1 MRSFAEN
8 SRQAVDQD
16 DNANK
21 DLTMKIDFNKSDGL
35 VPVVI
40 QDNQTLEV
48 LMLGYMNAEA
58 LAKTQTEQKVTF
70 FSRSKNRLW
79 TKGEESGNFLMVD
92 SLSVDCDN
100 DTILIKATPKGPTCH
115 TGSRSC
121 FKTDF
126 NQNFIFELEKI
137 IADRYENPVEGS
149 YINKMQ
155 TKGLNKI
162 AQKVGEEGVETV
174 IAALAETKTDLINEA
189 SDLIFHL
196 LFLLKEKDLSI
207 KDIAENLKQR
217 HK

>member
-1 MRSFAEN
+1 MIERE
-8 SRQAVDQD
+8 
-16 DNANK
+16 
-21 DLTMKIDFNKSDGL
+21 IDINQINFSKTDGL

-40 QDNQTLEV
+40 QDGQTLEV

-58 LAKTQTEQKVTF
+58 LAKTQSEGKVTF

-79 TKGEESGNFLMVD
+79 TKGEESGNFLTVK
-92 SLSVDCDN
+92 SLALDCDN
-100 DTILIKATPKGPTCH
+100 DTILIKATPAGPTCH

-155 TKGLNKI
+155 AKGLNKI

-174 IAALAETKTDLINEA
+174 IAALAETRTDLVNEA

-207 KDIAENLKQR
+207 KDIAENLEKR
-217 HK
+217 HR

>member
-1 MRSFAEN
+1 MN
-8 SRQAVDQD
+8 
-16 DNANK
+16 
-21 DLTMKIDFNKSDGL
+21 IDFSKSDGL

-40 QDNQTLEV
+40 QDEQTLEV

-58 LAKTQTEQKVTF
+58 LEKTQSEGKVTF

-79 TKGEESGNFLMVD
+79 TKGETSNNFLYVKEIF
-92 SLSVDCDN
+92 VDCDN
-100 DTILIKATPKGPTCH
+100 DTILIKAQAVGPTCH

-126 NQNFIFELEKI
+126 NQNFIFELENI

-149 YINKMQ
+149 YINKMRG
-155 TKGLNKI
+155 KGLNKI

-174 IAALAETKTDLINEA
+174 IAALAESEEELIGEA

-196 LFLLKEKDLSI
+196 LFLLKEKGLSI
-207 KDIAENLKQR
+207 QDIAKNLEKR